1 MKRGTVS
8 SLQVGTAEYLA
19 EKEFTLTALQ
29 LYHLQAFTWLLTFRT
44 AIAMVS
50 SGRDKMRPLD
60 SRPPDSRLWSQ
71 LQELAHSSCLVNS
84 SERLPCTDRLVT
96 CRGNVCFLYLLNP
109 GTLVLM
115 LLVER
120 FGSGVWEG
128 AEMSR
133 KGSC

>member
-50 SGRDKMRPLD
+50 SGFTSTGFTVVVP
-60 SRPPDSRLWSQ
+60 
-71 LQELAHSSCLVNS
+71 A
-84 SERLPCTDRLVT
+84 
-96 CRGNVCFLYLLNP
+96 P
-109 GTLVLM
+109 GTSTQQ
-115 LLVER
+115 LL
-120 FGSGVWEG
+120 G
-128 AEMSR
+128 
-133 KGSC
+133 K